1 MIDTLSHK
9 VWKIKNKKQKNDTYM
24 KIKILRKQ
32 EKQECRRK
40 QDEKKCLKYKND
52 IHNIH

>member
-1 MIDTLSHK
+1 
-9 VWKIKNKKQKNDTYM
+9 M

-52 IHNIH
+52 IQDINYIDRWGHDHSRSQPPES